1 MPLNDISFDEEDK
14 NLFQVPDAR
23 LRAEAL
29 QHSILPRLHAV
40 LNESIALIREI
51 YGLEALEDSI
61 VSYYPHFRPN
71 RTRELEHLYE
81 NAFYGLGGKR
91 VKNKWYGVSRKDG
104 KPVQILPFRLAFS
117 LAEDGLVI
125 VFENWWLKGLTKE
138 SHQKWFAFHH
148 QYEALIVRLCFAL
161 SMCPTVYWESDRVRC
176 ISPLSEH
183 YRFMEDEG
191 IYDNHF
197 ISQTYSYPVS
207 TEQLANIA
215 ECYALFYPV
224 YDSYICIAKG
234 EPERFLELIAK
245 ANDWMEARYDAMEQD
260 ESVESNSEISDRIT
274 DTAMALAEQKVRVMP
289 TIRWQV
295 FKRDNWKC
303 CACGRGS
310 QQDVILHVDH
320 IVPRSKGGTDT
331 LDNYQTLCS
340 ECNAGKSNR
349 DSTNL
354 RAM

>member
-51 YGLEALEDSI
+51 YGLEALEDSLI
-61 VSYYPHFRPN
+61 SYYPHFRPK
-71 RTRELEHLYE
+71 RTKELDLLYLQ
-81 NAFYGLGGKR
+81 AFVGMGGQR
-91 VKNKWYGVSRKDG
+91 IKNKWHGVMRKDA
-104 KPVQILPFRLAFS
+104 KPVQILPFRFGFLLS
-117 LAEDGLVI
+117 EQGLELD
-125 VFENWWLKGLTKE
+125 FHTYWLKGLTDE
-138 SHQKWFAFHH
+138 SYRKWFAFHYKY
-148 QYEALIVRLCFAL
+148 QALIIRLCFATSMYPFLHFDGVDVKWL
-161 SMCPTVYWESDRVRC
+161 STIR
-176 ISPLSEH
+176 EH
-183 YRFMEDEG
+183 YRFMENNG
-191 IYDNHF
+191 LYD
-197 ISQTYSYPVS
+197 SDYLSYAIQYPIT
-207 TEQLANIA
+207 TERIANLA

-245 ANDWMEARYDAMEQD
+245 ANAWMEARYDAMEQE
-260 ESVESNSEISDRIT
+260 ESIESKSEISPIIT
-274 DTAMALAEQKVRVMP
+274 DAAMALAEQKVRVMP
-289 TIRWQV
+289 SLRWQV

-310 QQDVILHVDH
+310 QQNVILHVDH
-320 IVPRSKGGTDT
+320 IVPRSKGGADT

-354 RAM
+354 RSM

>member
-61 VSYYPHFRPN
+61 VSYYPHFRTK
-71 RTRELEHLYE
+71 RTKELELLYPH
-81 NAFYGLGGKR
+81 AFVGLGGKR
-91 VKNKWYGVSRKDG
+91 EKGKWNGVARKDG
-104 KPVQILPFRLAFS
+104 KPVQFLPFRFGFLIS
-117 LAEDGLVI
+117 EQG
-125 VFENWWLKGLTKE
+125 FELNFHTYWLKGLTCE
-138 SHQKWFAFHH
+138 SHKKWFAFHYQH
-148 QYEALIVRLCFAL
+148 EAIIIRLCFATSMYPFLHFDGEDVKWL
-161 SMCPTVYWESDRVRC
+161 STIR
-176 ISPLSEH
+176 EH
-183 YRFMEDEG
+183 YRFMENNG
-191 IYDNHF
+191 FYDSDYLSHA
-197 ISQTYSYPVS
+197 IQYPIT
-207 TEQLANIA
+207 TERIASLA
-215 ECYALFYPV
+215 ECYAFFYPV

-234 EPERFLELIAK
+234 EPDRFLELIAK

-274 DTAMALAEQKVRVMP
+274 DAAMALAEQKVRVMP
-289 TIRWQV
+289 SIRWQV